1 MFKTIMNTMTIL
13 KTDLSLF
20 ENIAGWDFEEN
31 FVTVS
36 SEFGNINIHYV
47 DENSESNDVVLLMHG
62 NPTWGY
68 LYRNMINPLKE
79 SGYRVIVPDLPGFGK
94 SDKFSV
100 RYNYTYEGFVDWMS
114 QFVESLDL
122 KNITLFCQDWGGL
135 IGLRLAAKYDDRFQK
150 IITANT
156 GLPTGKAPLSD
167 GFAVFR
173 EFLQI
178 KPDLHVAGQV
188 RNGTTKGINDD
199 ALAAYNAPFPDDDHK
214 QGVRQFPNLVP
225 STPRTPSAEPNKE
238 AWNILRTW
246 EKPFLCAFSDKDPI
260 FSGVENS
267 FYKLVPG
274 CKDMPHV
281 TIENA
286 GHFLQEDQP
295 EACVNAIL
303 SIKDL

>member
-1 MFKTIMNTMTIL
+1 MSIL
-13 KTDLSLF
+13 KTDLTLF
-20 ENIAGWDFEEN
+20 ENLSDWKYKEN
-31 FVTVS
+31 FTTVM
-36 SEFGNINIHYV
+36 SEFGELDIHFV
-47 DENSESNDVVLLMHG
+47 DENSTSNECALLLHG

-68 LYRNMINPLKE
+68 LYRNMIDPLKE
-79 SGYRVIVPDLPGFGK
+79 NGYRVVVPDLPGFGK

-100 RYNYTYEGFVDWMS
+100 RYNYSYEGFVDWMS
-114 QFVESLDL
+114 QFIENTDL

-135 IGLRLAAKYDDRFQK
+135 IGLRLAAKYVDRFEK
-150 IITANT
+150 IVAANT
-156 GLPTGKAPLSD
+156 GLPTGKAPLSE

-188 RNGTTKGINDD
+188 RNGTTKGIDD
-199 ALAAYNAPFPDDDHK
+199 NALVAYNAPFPDDDHK

-225 STPRTPSAEPNKE
+225 GTPRTPSAEPNKE
-238 AWNILRTW
+238 AWKILREW

-267 FYKLVPG
+267 FYKLIPG

-281 TIENA
+281 TIEDA

-295 EACVNAIL
+295 EACVDAIL
-303 SIKDL
+303 SIKDI

>member
-1 MFKTIMNTMTIL
+1 MSVL
-13 KTDLSLF
+13 KTDLTLF
-20 ENIAGWDFEEN
+20 ENLSDWEYKEN
-31 FVTVS
+31 FTTVT
-36 SEFGNINIHYV
+36 SEFGELDIHFV
-47 DENSESNDVVLLMHG
+47 DENSTSDECVLLLHG

-68 LYRNMINPLKE
+68 LYRNMIDPLKE
-79 SGYRVIVPDLPGFGK
+79 NGYRVVVPDLPGFGK

-100 RYNYTYEGFVDWMS
+100 RYNYSYEGFVDWMS
-114 QFVESLDL
+114 QFIENTDL

-135 IGLRLAAKYDDRFQK
+135 IGLRLAAKYDDRFEK
-150 IITANT
+150 IVAANT
-156 GLPTGKAPLSD
+156 GLPTGKAPLSE

-178 KPDLHVAGQV
+178 KPDLHVSGQV
-188 RNGTTKGINDD
+188 RNGTTKGIDEN

-225 STPRTPSAEPNKE
+225 GTPRTPSAEPNKE
-238 AWNILRTW
+238 AWKILREW
-246 EKPFLCAFSDKDPI
+246 KKPFLCAFSDKDPI

-267 FYKLVPG
+267 FYKLIPG

-281 TIENA
+281 TIEDA

-295 EACVNAIL
+295 EACVDAIL
-303 SIKDL
+303 SIKNI

>member
-1 MFKTIMNTMTIL
+1 MSIL
-13 KTDLSLF
+13 KTNLTLF
-20 ENIAGWDFEEN
+20 ENLSDWKYKEN
-31 FVTVS
+31 FTTVT
-36 SEFGNINIHYV
+36 SEFGELDIHFV
-47 DENSESNDVVLLMHG
+47 DENSTSDECVLLLHG

-68 LYRNMINPLKE
+68 LYRNMIDPLKE
-79 SGYRVIVPDLPGFGK
+79 NGYRVVVPDLPGFGK

-100 RYNYTYEGFVDWMS
+100 RYNYSYEGFVDWMS
-114 QFVESLDL
+114 QFIENTDL

-135 IGLRLAAKYDDRFQK
+135 IGLRLAAKYSDRFEK
-150 IITANT
+150 IVAANT
-156 GLPTGKAPLSD
+156 GLPTGKAPLSE

-178 KPDLHVAGQV
+178 KPDLHVGGQV
-188 RNGTTKGINDD
+188 RNGTTKGIDEN
-199 ALAAYNAPFPDDDHK
+199 ALAAYNAPFPDEDHK

-225 STPRTPSAEPNKE
+225 GTPRTPSAEPNKE
-238 AWNILRTW
+238 AWKILREW

-267 FYKLVPG
+267 FYKLIPG

-295 EACVNAIL
+295 NACVEAIL
-303 SIKDL
+303 SIKDI

>member
-1 MFKTIMNTMTIL
+1 MSIL
-13 KTDLSLF
+13 KTDLTLF
-20 ENIAGWDFEEN
+20 ENLSDWKYKEN
-31 FVTVS
+31 FTTVM
-36 SEFGNINIHYV
+36 SEFGELDIHFV
-47 DENSESNDVVLLMHG
+47 DENSTSDECVLLLHG

-68 LYRNMINPLKE
+68 LYRNMIDPLKE
-79 SGYRVIVPDLPGFGK
+79 NGYRVVVPDLPGFGK

-100 RYNYTYEGFVDWMS
+100 RYNYSYEGFVDWMS
-114 QFVESLDL
+114 QFIENTDL

-135 IGLRLAAKYDDRFQK
+135 IGLRLAAKYGDRFEK
-150 IITANT
+150 IVAANT
-156 GLPTGKAPLSD
+156 GLPTGKAPLSE

-188 RNGTTKGINDD
+188 RNGTTKGIDEN

-225 STPRTPSAEPNKE
+225 ATPRTPSAEPNKE
-238 AWNILRTW
+238 AWKILREW
-246 EKPFLCAFSDKDPI
+246 KKPFLCAFSDKDPI

-267 FYKLVPG
+267 FYKLIPG

-281 TIENA
+281 TIEDA

-295 EACVNAIL
+295 EACVDAIL
-303 SIKDL
+303 SIKDI

>member
-1 MFKTIMNTMTIL
+1 MSVL
-13 KTDLSLF
+13 KTDLTLF
-20 ENIAGWDFEEN
+20 ENLSDWEYKEN
-31 FVTVS
+31 FTTVT
-36 SEFGNINIHYV
+36 SEFGELDIHFV
-47 DENSESNDVVLLMHG
+47 DENSTSDECVLLLHG

-68 LYRNMINPLKE
+68 LYRNMIDPLKE
-79 SGYRVIVPDLPGFGK
+79 NGYRVVVPDLPGFGK

-100 RYNYTYEGFVDWMS
+100 RYNYSYEGFVDWMS
-114 QFVESLDL
+114 QFIENTDL

-135 IGLRLAAKYDDRFQK
+135 IGLRLAAKYGDRFEK
-150 IITANT
+150 IVAANT
-156 GLPTGKAPLSD
+156 GLPTGKAPLSE

-188 RNGTTKGINDD
+188 RNGTTKGIDEN

-225 STPRTPSAEPNKE
+225 GTPRTPSAEPNKE
-238 AWNILRTW
+238 AWKILREW
-246 EKPFLCAFSDKDPI
+246 KKPFLCAFSDKDPI

-267 FYKLVPG
+267 FYKLIPE

-295 EACVNAIL
+295 EACVDAIL
-303 SIKDL
+303 SIKDI

>member
-1 MFKTIMNTMTIL
+1 MSIL
-13 KTDLSLF
+13 KTDLTLF
-20 ENIAGWDFEEN
+20 ENLSDWKFKEN
-31 FVTVS
+31 FTTVT
-36 SEFGNINIHYV
+36 SEFGELDIHFV
-47 DENSESNDVVLLMHG
+47 DENSTNDECVLLLHG

-68 LYRNMINPLKE
+68 LYRNMIDPLKDN
-79 SGYRVIVPDLPGFGK
+79 GYRVVVPDLPGFGK

-100 RYNYTYEGFVDWMS
+100 RYNYSYEGFVDWMS
-114 QFVESLDL
+114 QFIENTDL

-135 IGLRLAAKYDDRFQK
+135 IGLRLAAKYGDRFEK
-150 IITANT
+150 IVAANT
-156 GLPTGKAPLSD
+156 GLPTGKAPLSE

-188 RNGTTKGINDD
+188 RNGTTKGIDEN

-225 STPRTPSAEPNKE
+225 GTPRTPSAEPNKE
-238 AWNILRTW
+238 AWKILR
-246 EKPFLCAFSDKDPI
+246 ECKKPFLCAFSDKDPI

-267 FYKLVPG
+267 FYKLIPG

-281 TIENA
+281 TIEDA

-295 EACVNAIL
+295 EACVDAIL
-303 SIKDL
+303 SIKDI

>member
-1 MFKTIMNTMTIL
+1 MSIL
-13 KTDLSLF
+13 KTDLTLF
-20 ENIAGWDFEEN
+20 ENLSDWKYKEN
-31 FVTVS
+31 FTTVT
-36 SEFGNINIHYV
+36 SEFGELDIHFV
-47 DENSESNDVVLLMHG
+47 DENSTSDECVLLLHG

-68 LYRNMINPLKE
+68 LYRNMIDPLKE
-79 SGYRVIVPDLPGFGK
+79 NGYRVVVPDLPGFGK

-100 RYNYTYEGFVDWMS
+100 RYNYSYEGFVDWMS
-114 QFVESLDL
+114 QFIENTDL

-135 IGLRLAAKYDDRFQK
+135 IGLRLAAKYGDRFEK
-150 IITANT
+150 IVAANT
-156 GLPTGKAPLSD
+156 GLPTGKAPLSE

-178 KPDLHVAGQV
+178 KPDLHVGGQV
-188 RNGTTKGINDD
+188 RNGTTKGIDEN

-225 STPRTPSAEPNKE
+225 GTPRTPSAEPNKE
-238 AWNILRTW
+238 AWKILREW
-246 EKPFLCAFSDKDPI
+246 KKPFLCAFSDKDPI

-267 FYKLVPG
+267 FYKLIPG

-295 EACVNAIL
+295 NACVEAIL
-303 SIKDL
+303 SIKDI

>member
-1 MFKTIMNTMTIL
+1 MSIL
-13 KTDLSLF
+13 KTDLTLF
-20 ENIAGWDFEEN
+20 ENLSDWKFKEN
-31 FVTVS
+31 FTTVT
-36 SEFGNINIHYV
+36 SEFGELDIHFV
-47 DENSESNDVVLLMHG
+47 DENSTNDECVLLLHG

-68 LYRNMINPLKE
+68 LYRNMIDPLKDN
-79 SGYRVIVPDLPGFGK
+79 GYRVVVPDLPGFGK

-100 RYNYTYEGFVDWMS
+100 RYNYSYEGFVDWMS
-114 QFVESLDL
+114 QFIENTDL

-135 IGLRLAAKYDDRFQK
+135 IGLRLAAKYGDRFEK
-150 IITANT
+150 IVAANT
-156 GLPTGKAPLSD
+156 GLPTGKAPLSE

-188 RNGTTKGINDD
+188 RNGTTKGIDD
-199 ALAAYNAPFPDDDHK
+199 NALAAYNDQFHDDDHK

-225 STPRTPSAEPNKE
+225 GTPRTPSAEPNKE
-238 AWNILRTW
+238 AWKILREW
-246 EKPFLCAFSDKDPI
+246 KKPFLCAFSDKDPI

-267 FYKLVPG
+267 FYKLIPG

-281 TIENA
+281 TIQNA

-295 EACVNAIL
+295 NACVEAIL
-303 SIKDL
+303 SIKDI

>member
-1 MFKTIMNTMTIL
+1 MSIL
-13 KTDLSLF
+13 KTDLTLF
-20 ENIAGWDFEEN
+20 ENLSDWKYKEN
-31 FVTVS
+31 FTTVM
-36 SEFGNINIHYV
+36 SEFGELDIHFV
-47 DENSESNDVVLLMHG
+47 DENSTSDECVLLLHG

-68 LYRNMINPLKE
+68 LYRNMIDPLKE
-79 SGYRVIVPDLPGFGK
+79 NGYRVVVPDLPGFGK

-100 RYNYTYEGFVDWMS
+100 RYNYSYEGFVDWMS
-114 QFVESLDL
+114 QFIENTDL

-135 IGLRLAAKYDDRFQK
+135 IGLRLAAKYGDRFEK
-150 IITANT
+150 IVAANT
-156 GLPTGKAPLSD
+156 GLPTGKAPLSE

-178 KPDLHVAGQV
+178 KPDLHVGGQV
-188 RNGTTKGINDD
+188 RNGTTKGIDEN

-225 STPRTPSAEPNKE
+225 GTPRTPSAEPNKE
-238 AWNILRTW
+238 AWKILREW
-246 EKPFLCAFSDKDPI
+246 KKPFLCAFSDKDPI

-267 FYKLVPG
+267 FYKLIPG

-295 EACVNAIL
+295 KACVEAIL
-303 SIKDL
+303 SIKDI

>member
-1 MFKTIMNTMTIL
+1 MSIL
-13 KTDLSLF
+13 KTNLTLF
-20 ENIAGWDFEEN
+20 ENLSDWKYKEN
-31 FVTVS
+31 FTTVT
-36 SEFGNINIHYV
+36 SEFGELDIHFV
-47 DENSESNDVVLLMHG
+47 DENSTSDECVLLLHG

-68 LYRNMINPLKE
+68 LYRNMIDPLKE
-79 SGYRVIVPDLPGFGK
+79 NGYRVVVPDLPGFGK

-100 RYNYTYEGFVDWMS
+100 RYNYSYEGFVDWMS
-114 QFVESLDL
+114 QFIENTGL

-135 IGLRLAAKYDDRFQK
+135 IGLRLAAKYSDRFEK
-150 IITANT
+150 IVAANT
-156 GLPTGKAPLSD
+156 GLPTGKAPLSE

-188 RNGTTKGINDD
+188 RNGTTKGIDEN

-225 STPRTPSAEPNKE
+225 GTPRTPSAEPNKE
-238 AWNILRTW
+238 AWKILREW

-267 FYKLVPG
+267 FYKLIPG

-295 EACVNAIL
+295 NACVEAIL
-303 SIKDL
+303 SIKDI

>member
-1 MFKTIMNTMTIL
+1 MSIL
-13 KTDLSLF
+13 KTDLTLF
-20 ENIAGWDFEEN
+20 ENLNDWKFKEN
-31 FVTVS
+31 FTTVT
-36 SEFGNINIHYV
+36 SEFGELDIHFV
-47 DENSESNDVVLLMHG
+47 DENSTNDECVLLLHG

-68 LYRNMINPLKE
+68 LYRNMIDPLKDN
-79 SGYRVIVPDLPGFGK
+79 GYRVVVPDLPGFGK

-100 RYNYTYEGFVDWMS
+100 RYNYSYEGFVDWMS
-114 QFVESLDL
+114 QFIENTDL

-135 IGLRLAAKYDDRFQK
+135 IGLRLAAKYGDRFEK
-150 IITANT
+150 IVAANT
-156 GLPTGKAPLSD
+156 GLPTGKAPLSE

-188 RNGTTKGINDD
+188 RNGTTKGIDD
-199 ALAAYNAPFPDDDHK
+199 NALVAYNAPFPDDDHK

-225 STPRTPSAEPNKE
+225 GTPRTPSAEPNKE
-238 AWNILRTW
+238 AWKILREW

-267 FYKLVPG
+267 FYKLIPG

-295 EACVNAIL
+295 NACVEAIL
-303 SIKDL
+303 SIKDI

>member
-1 MFKTIMNTMTIL
+1 MSVL
-13 KTDLSLF
+13 KTDLTLF
-20 ENIAGWDFEEN
+20 ENLSDWEYKEN
-31 FVTVS
+31 FTTVT
-36 SEFGNINIHYV
+36 SEFGELDIHFV
-47 DENSESNDVVLLMHG
+47 DENSTSDECVLLLHG

-68 LYRNMINPLKE
+68 LYRNMIEPLKE
-79 SGYRVIVPDLPGFGK
+79 NGYRVVVPDLPGFGK

-100 RYNYTYEGFVDWMS
+100 RYNYSYEGFVDWMS
-114 QFVESLDL
+114 QFIENTDL

-135 IGLRLAAKYDDRFQK
+135 IGLRLAAKYGDRFEK
-150 IITANT
+150 IVAANT
-156 GLPTGKAPLSD
+156 GLPTGKAPLSE

-188 RNGTTKGINDD
+188 RNGTTKGIDEN
-199 ALAAYNAPFPDDDHK
+199 ALAAYNAPFPDENHK

-225 STPRTPSAEPNKE
+225 ATLRTPSAEPNKE
-238 AWNILRTW
+238 AWNILRQW

-260 FSGVENS
+260 FEGVENS
-267 FYKLVPG
+267 FLKLVPG
-274 CKDMPHV
+274 CKGMPHV

-295 EACVNAIL
+295 EACVEAIL
-303 SIKDL
+303 SIKEL

>member
-1 MFKTIMNTMTIL
+1 MSIL
-13 KTDLSLF
+13 KTDLTLF
-20 ENIAGWDFEEN
+20 ENLSDWKYKEN
-31 FVTVS
+31 FTTVM
-36 SEFGNINIHYV
+36 SEFGELDIHFV
-47 DENSESNDVVLLMHG
+47 DENSTSDECALLLHG

-68 LYRNMINPLKE
+68 LYRNMIDPLKDN
-79 SGYRVIVPDLPGFGK
+79 GYRVVVPDLPGFGK

-100 RYNYTYEGFVDWMS
+100 RYNYSYEGFVDWMS
-114 QFVESLDL
+114 QFIEKTDL

-135 IGLRLAAKYDDRFQK
+135 IGLRLAAKYGDRFEK
-150 IITANT
+150 IVAANT
-156 GLPTGKAPLSD
+156 GLPTGKAPLSE

-178 KPDLHVAGQV
+178 KSDLHVAGQV
-188 RNGTTKGINDD
+188 RNGTTKGINEN

-225 STPRTPSAEPNKE
+225 GTPTTPSAEPNKE
-238 AWNILRTW
+238 AWKILREW

-267 FYKLVPG
+267 FYKLIPG

-295 EACVNAIL
+295 NACVEAIL
-303 SIKDL
+303 SIKDI

>member
-1 MFKTIMNTMTIL
+1 MSVL
-13 KTDLSLF
+13 KTDLTLF
-20 ENIAGWDFEEN
+20 ENLSDWKYKEN
-31 FVTVS
+31 FTTVT
-36 SEFGNINIHYV
+36 SEFGELDIHFV
-47 DENSESNDVVLLMHG
+47 DENSTSDECVLLLHG

-68 LYRNMINPLKE
+68 LYRNMIDPLKE
-79 SGYRVIVPDLPGFGK
+79 NGYRVVVPDLPGFGK

-100 RYNYTYEGFVDWMS
+100 RYNYSYEGFVDWMS
-114 QFVESLDL
+114 QFIENTDL

-135 IGLRLAAKYDDRFQK
+135 IGLRLAAKYSDRFEK
-150 IITANT
+150 IVAANT
-156 GLPTGKAPLSD
+156 GLPTGKAPLSE

-188 RNGTTKGINDD
+188 RNGTTKGIDEN

-225 STPRTPSAEPNKE
+225 GTPRTPSAEPNKE
-238 AWNILRTW
+238 AWKILREW

-267 FYKLVPG
+267 FYKLIPG

-295 EACVNAIL
+295 NACVEAIL
-303 SIKDL
+303 SIKDI

>member
-1 MFKTIMNTMTIL
+1 MSIL
-13 KTDLSLF
+13 KTDLTLF
-20 ENIAGWDFEEN
+20 ENLSDWKYKEN
-31 FVTVS
+31 FTTVM
-36 SEFGNINIHYV
+36 SEFGELDIHFV
-47 DENSESNDVVLLMHG
+47 DENSTSDECVLLLHG

-68 LYRNMINPLKE
+68 LYRNMIDPLKE
-79 SGYRVIVPDLPGFGK
+79 NGYRVVVPDLPGFGK

-100 RYNYTYEGFVDWMS
+100 RYNYSYEGFVDWMS
-114 QFVESLDL
+114 QFIEKTDL

-135 IGLRLAAKYDDRFQK
+135 IGLRLAAKYSDRFEK
-150 IITANT
+150 IVAANT
-156 GLPTGKAPLSD
+156 GLPTGKAPLSE

-188 RNGTTKGINDD
+188 RNGTTKGIDEN

-225 STPRTPSAEPNKE
+225 GTPRTPSAQPNKE
-238 AWNILRTW
+238 AWKILREW

-267 FYKLVPG
+267 FYKLIPG

-295 EACVNAIL
+295 NACVEAIL
-303 SIKDL
+303 SIKDI

>member
-1 MFKTIMNTMTIL
+1 MSVL
-13 KTDLSLF
+13 KTDLTLF
-20 ENIAGWDFEEN
+20 ENLSDWKFKEN
-31 FVTVS
+31 FTTVT
-36 SEFGNINIHYV
+36 SEFGELDIHFV
-47 DENSESNDVVLLMHG
+47 DENSTNDECVLLLHG

-68 LYRNMINPLKE
+68 LYRNMIDPLKDN
-79 SGYRVIVPDLPGFGK
+79 GYRVVVPDLPGFGK

-100 RYNYTYEGFVDWMS
+100 RYNYSYEGFVDWMS
-114 QFVESLDL
+114 QFIENTDL

-135 IGLRLAAKYDDRFQK
+135 IGLRLAAKYGDRFEK
-150 IITANT
+150 IVAANT
-156 GLPTGKAPLSD
+156 GLPTGKAPLSE

-178 KPDLHVAGQV
+178 KPDLHVGGQV
-188 RNGTTKGINDD
+188 RNGTTKGIDEN

-225 STPRTPSAEPNKE
+225 GTPRTPSAEPNKE
-238 AWNILRTW
+238 AWKILREW
-246 EKPFLCAFSDKDPI
+246 KKPFLCAFSDKDPI

-267 FYKLVPG
+267 FYKLIPG

-281 TIENA
+281 TIEDA

-295 EACVNAIL
+295 EACVDAIL
-303 SIKDL
+303 SIKNI

>member
-1 MFKTIMNTMTIL
+1 MSIL
-13 KTDLSLF
+13 KTDLTLF
-20 ENIAGWDFEEN
+20 ENLSDWKFKEN
-31 FVTVS
+31 FTTVT
-36 SEFGNINIHYV
+36 SEFGELDIHFV
-47 DENSESNDVVLLMHG
+47 DENSTNDECVLLLHG

-68 LYRNMINPLKE
+68 LYRNMIDPLKDN
-79 SGYRVIVPDLPGFGK
+79 GYRVVVPDLPGFGK

-100 RYNYTYEGFVDWMS
+100 RYNYSYEGFVDLMS
-114 QFVESLDL
+114 QFIENTDL

-135 IGLRLAAKYDDRFQK
+135 IGLRLAAKYGDRFEK
-150 IITANT
+150 IVAANT
-156 GLPTGKAPLSD
+156 GLPTGKAPLSE

-188 RNGTTKGINDD
+188 RNGTTKGIDEN

-225 STPRTPSAEPNKE
+225 GTPRTPSAEPNKE
-238 AWNILRTW
+238 AWKILREW
-246 EKPFLCAFSDKDPI
+246 KKPFLCAFSDKDPI

-267 FYKLVPG
+267 FYKLIPG

-281 TIENA
+281 TIEDA

-295 EACVNAIL
+295 NACVEAIL
-303 SIKDL
+303 SIKDI

>member
-1 MFKTIMNTMTIL
+1 MSIL
-13 KTDLSLF
+13 KTDLTLF
-20 ENIAGWDFEEN
+20 ENLSDWKYKEN
-31 FVTVS
+31 FTTVM
-36 SEFGNINIHYV
+36 SEFGELDIHFV
-47 DENSESNDVVLLMHG
+47 DENSTSDECVLLLHG

-68 LYRNMINPLKE
+68 LYRNMIDPLKE
-79 SGYRVIVPDLPGFGK
+79 NGYRVVVPDLPGFGK

-100 RYNYTYEGFVDWMS
+100 RYNYSYEGFVDWMS
-114 QFVESLDL
+114 QFIENTDL

-135 IGLRLAAKYDDRFQK
+135 IGLRLAAKYSDRFEK
-150 IITANT
+150 IVAANT
-156 GLPTGKAPLSD
+156 GLPTGKAPLSE

-188 RNGTTKGINDD
+188 RNGTTKGIDEN

-225 STPRTPSAEPNKE
+225 GTPRTPSAEPNKE
-238 AWNILRTW
+238 AWKILREW

-267 FYKLVPG
+267 FYKLIPG

-295 EACVNAIL
+295 EACVDAIL
-303 SIKDL
+303 SIKNI

>member
-1 MFKTIMNTMTIL
+1 MSIL
-13 KTDLSLF
+13 KTNLTLF
-20 ENIAGWDFEEN
+20 ENLSDWKYKEN
-31 FVTVS
+31 FTTVT
-36 SEFGNINIHYV
+36 SEFGELDIHFV
-47 DENSESNDVVLLMHG
+47 DENSTSDECVLLLHG

-68 LYRNMINPLKE
+68 LYRNMIDPLKE
-79 SGYRVIVPDLPGFGK
+79 NGYRVVVPDLPGFGK

-100 RYNYTYEGFVDWMS
+100 RYNYSYEGFVDWMS
-114 QFVESLDL
+114 QFIENTDL

-135 IGLRLAAKYDDRFQK
+135 IGLRLAAKYGDRFEK
-150 IITANT
+150 IVAANT
-156 GLPTGKAPLSD
+156 GLPTGKAPLSE

-188 RNGTTKGINDD
+188 RNGTTKGIDEN

-225 STPRTPSAEPNKE
+225 GTPRTPSAEPNKE
-238 AWNILRTW
+238 AWKILREW

-267 FYKLVPG
+267 FYKLIPG

-295 EACVNAIL
+295 NACVEAIL
-303 SIKDL
+303 SIKDI

>member
-1 MFKTIMNTMTIL
+1 MSVL
-13 KTDLSLF
+13 KKDLTLF
-20 ENIAGWDFEEN
+20 ENLSDWEYKEN
-31 FVTVS
+31 FTTVT
-36 SEFGNINIHYV
+36 SEFGELDIHFV
-47 DENSESNDVVLLMHG
+47 DENSTSDECVLLLHG

-68 LYRNMINPLKE
+68 LYRNMIDPLKE
-79 SGYRVIVPDLPGFGK
+79 NGYRVVVPDLPGFGK

-100 RYNYTYEGFVDWMS
+100 RYNYSYEGFVDWMS
-114 QFVESLDL
+114 QFIENTDL

-135 IGLRLAAKYDDRFQK
+135 IGLRLAAKYGDRFEK
-150 IITANT
+150 IVAANT
-156 GLPTGKAPLSD
+156 GLPTGKAPLSE

-188 RNGTTKGINDD
+188 RNGTTKGIDEN

-225 STPRTPSAEPNKE
+225 GTPRTPSAEPNKE
-238 AWNILRTW
+238 AWKILREW

-267 FYKLVPG
+267 FYKLIPG

-295 EACVNAIL
+295 EACVDAIL
-303 SIKDL
+303 SIKDI

>member
-1 MFKTIMNTMTIL
+1 MSIL
-13 KTDLSLF
+13 KTDLTLF
-20 ENIAGWDFEEN
+20 ENLNDWKFKEN
-31 FVTVS
+31 FTTVT
-36 SEFGNINIHYV
+36 SEFGELDIHFV
-47 DENSESNDVVLLMHG
+47 DENSTNDECVLLLHG

-68 LYRNMINPLKE
+68 LYRNMIDPLKDN
-79 SGYRVIVPDLPGFGK
+79 GYRVVVPDLPGFGK

-100 RYNYTYEGFVDWMS
+100 RYNYSYEGFVDWMS
-114 QFVESLDL
+114 QFIENTDL

-135 IGLRLAAKYDDRFQK
+135 IGLRLAAKYGDRFEK
-150 IITANT
+150 IVAANT
-156 GLPTGKAPLSD
+156 GLPTGKAPLSE

-188 RNGTTKGINDD
+188 RNGTTKGIDEN

-225 STPRTPSAEPNKE
+225 GTPRTPSAEPNKE
-238 AWNILRTW
+238 AWKILREW

-267 FYKLVPG
+267 FYKLIPG

-295 EACVNAIL
+295 KACVDAIL
-303 SIKDL
+303 SIKDI

>member
-1 MFKTIMNTMTIL
+1 MSIL
-13 KTDLSLF
+13 KTDLTLF
-20 ENIAGWDFEEN
+20 ENLSDWKYKEN
-31 FVTVS
+31 FTTVM
-36 SEFGNINIHYV
+36 SEFGELDIHFV
-47 DENSESNDVVLLMHG
+47 DENSNSDECALLLHG

-68 LYRNMINPLKE
+68 LYRNMIDPLKDN
-79 SGYRVIVPDLPGFGK
+79 GYRVVVPDLPGFGK

-100 RYNYTYEGFVDWMS
+100 RYNYSYEGFVDWMS
-114 QFVESLDL
+114 QFIEKTDL

-135 IGLRLAAKYDDRFQK
+135 IGLRLATKYSDRFEK
-150 IITANT
+150 IVAANT
-156 GLPTGKAPLSD
+156 GLPTGKAPLSE

-188 RNGTTKGINDD
+188 RNGTTKGIDEN

-225 STPRTPSAEPNKE
+225 GTPRTPSAEPNKE
-238 AWNILRTW
+238 AWKILRDW
-246 EKPFLCAFSDKDPI
+246 NKPFLCAFSDKDPI

-267 FYKLVPG
+267 FYKLIPG

-281 TIENA
+281 TIEDA

-295 EACVNAIL
+295 EACVDAIL
-303 SIKDL
+303 SIKDI

>member
-1 MFKTIMNTMTIL
+1 MSVL
-13 KTDLSLF
+13 KTDLTLF
-20 ENIAGWDFEEN
+20 ENLSDWEYKEN
-31 FVTVS
+31 FTTVT
-36 SEFGNINIHYV
+36 SEFGELDIHFV
-47 DENSESNDVVLLMHG
+47 DENSTSDECVLLLHG

-68 LYRNMINPLKE
+68 LYRNMIDPLKE
-79 SGYRVIVPDLPGFGK
+79 NGYRVVVPDLPGFGK

-100 RYNYTYEGFVDWMS
+100 RYNYSYEGFVDWMS
-114 QFVESLDL
+114 QFIENTDL

-135 IGLRLAAKYDDRFQK
+135 IGLRLAAKFGDRFEK
-150 IITANT
+150 IVAANT
-156 GLPTGKAPLSD
+156 GLPTGKAPLSE

-178 KPDLHVAGQV
+178 KSDLHVAGQV
-188 RNGTTKGINDD
+188 RNGTTKGINEN

-225 STPRTPSAEPNKE
+225 GTPRTPSAEPNKE
-238 AWNILRTW
+238 AWKILREW
-246 EKPFLCAFSDKDPI
+246 KKPFLCAFSDKDPI

-267 FYKLVPG
+267 FYKLIPG

-281 TIENA
+281 TIEDA

-295 EACVNAIL
+295 KACVDAIL
-303 SIKDL
+303 SIKNI

>member
-1 MFKTIMNTMTIL
+1 MSIL
-13 KTDLSLF
+13 KTDLTLF
-20 ENIAGWDFEEN
+20 ENLSDWKFKEN
-31 FVTVS
+31 FTTVT
-36 SEFGNINIHYV
+36 SEFGELDIHFV
-47 DENSESNDVVLLMHG
+47 DENATSDECVLLLHG

-68 LYRNMINPLKE
+68 LYRNMIDPLKE
-79 SGYRVIVPDLPGFGK
+79 NGYRVVVPDLPGFGK

-100 RYNYTYEGFVDWMS
+100 RYNYSYEGFVDWMS
-114 QFVESLDL
+114 QFIENTDL

-135 IGLRLAAKYDDRFQK
+135 IGLRLAAKYGDRFEK
-150 IITANT
+150 IVAANT
-156 GLPTGKAPLSD
+156 GLPTGKAPLSE

-178 KPDLHVAGQV
+178 KPDLHVGGQV
-188 RNGTTKGINDD
+188 RNGTTKGIDEN

-225 STPRTPSAEPNKE
+225 GTPRTPSAEPNKE
-238 AWNILRTW
+238 AWKILREW
-246 EKPFLCAFSDKDPI
+246 KKPFLCAFSDKDPI

-267 FYKLVPG
+267 FYKLIPG

-295 EACVNAIL
+295 KACVEAIL
-303 SIKDL
+303 SIKDI

>member
-1 MFKTIMNTMTIL
+1 MSIL
-13 KTDLSLF
+13 KTDLTLF
-20 ENIAGWDFEEN
+20 ENLSDWKYKEN
-31 FVTVS
+31 FTTVM
-36 SEFGNINIHYV
+36 SEFGELDIHFV
-47 DENSESNDVVLLMHG
+47 DENSTSDECVLLLHG

-68 LYRNMINPLKE
+68 LYRNMIDPLKE
-79 SGYRVIVPDLPGFGK
+79 NGYRVVVPDLPGFGK

-100 RYNYTYEGFVDWMS
+100 RYNYSYEGFVDWMS
-114 QFVESLDL
+114 QFIENTDL

-135 IGLRLAAKYDDRFQK
+135 IGLRLAAKYSDRFEK
-150 IITANT
+150 IVAANT
-156 GLPTGKAPLSD
+156 GLPTGKAPLSE

-188 RNGTTKGINDD
+188 RNGTTKGIDEN

-225 STPRTPSAEPNKE
+225 GTPRTPSAEPNKE
-238 AWNILRTW
+238 AWKILREW

-267 FYKLVPG
+267 FYKLIPG

-295 EACVNAIL
+295 KACVEAIL
-303 SIKDL
+303 SIKDI

>member
-1 MFKTIMNTMTIL
+1 MSVL
-13 KTDLSLF
+13 KTDLTLF
-20 ENIAGWDFEEN
+20 ENLSDWKYKEN
-31 FVTVS
+31 FTTVT
-36 SEFGNINIHYV
+36 SEFGELDIHFV
-47 DENSESNDVVLLMHG
+47 DENSTSDECVLLLHG

-68 LYRNMINPLKE
+68 LYRNMIDPLKE
-79 SGYRVIVPDLPGFGK
+79 NGYRVVVPDLPGFGK

-100 RYNYTYEGFVDWMS
+100 RYNYSYEGFVDWMS
-114 QFVESLDL
+114 QFIENTDL

-135 IGLRLAAKYDDRFQK
+135 IGLRLAAKYSDRFEK
-150 IITANT
+150 IVAANT
-156 GLPTGKAPLSD
+156 GLPTGKAPLSE

-188 RNGTTKGINDD
+188 RNGTTKGIDEN

-225 STPRTPSAEPNKE
+225 GTPRTPSAEPNKE
-238 AWNILRTW
+238 AWKILREW
-246 EKPFLCAFSDKDPI
+246 KKPFLCAFSDKDPI

-267 FYKLVPG
+267 FYKLIPG

-295 EACVNAIL
+295 NACVEAIL
-303 SIKDL
+303 SIKDI

>member
-1 MFKTIMNTMTIL
+1 MSIL
-13 KTDLSLF
+13 KTDLTLF
-20 ENIAGWDFEEN
+20 ENLSDWKYKEN
-31 FVTVS
+31 FTTVM
-36 SEFGNINIHYV
+36 SEFGELDIHFV
-47 DENSESNDVVLLMHG
+47 DENSTSDECVLLLHG

-68 LYRNMINPLKE
+68 LYRNMIDPLKE
-79 SGYRVIVPDLPGFGK
+79 NGYRVVVPDLPGFGK

-100 RYNYTYEGFVDWMS
+100 RYNYSYEGFVDWMS
-114 QFVESLDL
+114 QFIENTDL

-135 IGLRLAAKYDDRFQK
+135 IGLRLAAKYGDRFEK
-150 IITANT
+150 IVAANT
-156 GLPTGKAPLSD
+156 GLPTGKAPLSE

-178 KPDLHVAGQV
+178 KPDLHVGGQV
-188 RNGTTKGINDD
+188 RNGTTKGIDEN

-225 STPRTPSAEPNKE
+225 GTPRTPSAEPNKE
-238 AWNILRTW
+238 AWKILREW
-246 EKPFLCAFSDKDPI
+246 KKPFLCAFSDKDPI

-267 FYKLVPG
+267 FYKLIPG

-281 TIENA
+281 TIQNA

-295 EACVNAIL
+295 NACVEAIL
-303 SIKDL
+303 SIKDI

>member
-1 MFKTIMNTMTIL
+1 MSIL
-13 KTDLSLF
+13 KTDLTLF
-20 ENIAGWDFEEN
+20 ENLSDWKYKEN
-31 FVTVS
+31 FTTVM
-36 SEFGNINIHYV
+36 SEFGELDIHFV
-47 DENSESNDVVLLMHG
+47 DENSTSDECVLLLHG

-68 LYRNMINPLKE
+68 LYRNMIDPLKE
-79 SGYRVIVPDLPGFGK
+79 NGYRVVVPDLPGFGK

-100 RYNYTYEGFVDWMS
+100 RYNYSYEGFVDWMS
-114 QFVESLDL
+114 QFIENTDL

-135 IGLRLAAKYDDRFQK
+135 IGLRLAAKYDDRFEK
-150 IITANT
+150 IVAANT
-156 GLPTGKAPLSD
+156 GLPTGKAPLSE

-178 KPDLHVAGQV
+178 KSDLHVAGQV
-188 RNGTTKGINDD
+188 RNGTTKGINEN

-225 STPRTPSAEPNKE
+225 GTPRTPSAEPNKE
-238 AWNILRTW
+238 AWKILREW
-246 EKPFLCAFSDKDPI
+246 KKPFLCAFSDKDPI

-267 FYKLVPG
+267 FYKLIPG

-295 EACVNAIL
+295 EACVDAIL
-303 SIKDL
+303 SIKNI

>member
-1 MFKTIMNTMTIL
+1 MSVL
-13 KTDLSLF
+13 KTDLTLF
-20 ENIAGWDFEEN
+20 ENLNDWKFKEN
-31 FVTVS
+31 FTTVT
-36 SEFGNINIHYV
+36 SEVGELDIHFV
-47 DENSESNDVVLLMHG
+47 DENSTNDECVLLLHG

-68 LYRNMINPLKE
+68 LYRNMIDPLKDN
-79 SGYRVIVPDLPGFGK
+79 GYRVVVPDLPGFGK

-100 RYNYTYEGFVDWMS
+100 RYNYSYEGFVDWMS
-114 QFVESLDL
+114 QFIENTDL

-135 IGLRLAAKYDDRFQK
+135 IGLRLAAKYGDRFEK
-150 IITANT
+150 IVAANT
-156 GLPTGKAPLSD
+156 GLPTGKAPLSE

-178 KPDLHVAGQV
+178 KPDLHVGGQV
-188 RNGTTKGINDD
+188 RNGTTKGIDEN

-225 STPRTPSAEPNKE
+225 GTPRTPSAEPNKE
-238 AWNILRTW
+238 AWKILREW
-246 EKPFLCAFSDKDPI
+246 KKPFLCAFSDKDPI

-267 FYKLVPG
+267 FYKLIPG

-281 TIENA
+281 TIQNA

-295 EACVNAIL
+295 NACVEAIL
-303 SIKDL
+303 SIKDI

>member
-1 MFKTIMNTMTIL
+1 MSVL
-13 KTDLSLF
+13 KTDLTLF
-20 ENIAGWDFEEN
+20 ENLSDWEYKEN
-31 FVTVS
+31 FTTVT
-36 SEFGNINIHYV
+36 SEFGELDIHFV
-47 DENSESNDVVLLMHG
+47 DENSTSDECVLLLHG

-68 LYRNMINPLKE
+68 LYRNMIDPLKE
-79 SGYRVIVPDLPGFGK
+79 NGYRVVVPDLPGFGK

-100 RYNYTYEGFVDWMS
+100 RYNYSYEGFVDWMS
-114 QFVESLDL
+114 QFIENTDL

-135 IGLRLAAKYDDRFQK
+135 IGLRLAAKYGDRFEK
-150 IITANT
+150 IVAANT
-156 GLPTGKAPLSD
+156 GLPTGKAPLSE

-178 KPDLHVAGQV
+178 KSDLHVAGQV
-188 RNGTTKGINDD
+188 RNGTTKGINEN

-225 STPRTPSAEPNKE
+225 GTPRTPSAEPNKE
-238 AWNILRTW
+238 AWKILR
-246 EKPFLCAFSDKDPI
+246 EGKKPFLCAFSDKDPI

-267 FYKLVPG
+267 FYKLIPG

-281 TIENA
+281 TIEDA

-295 EACVNAIL
+295 EACVDAIL
-303 SIKDL
+303 SIKNI

>member
-1 MFKTIMNTMTIL
+1 MSIL
-13 KTDLSLF
+13 KTDLTLF
-20 ENIAGWDFEEN
+20 ENLSDWKFKEN
-31 FVTVS
+31 FTTVT
-36 SEFGNINIHYV
+36 SEFGELDIHFV
-47 DENSESNDVVLLMHG
+47 DENSTNDECVLLLHG

-68 LYRNMINPLKE
+68 LYRNMIDPLKE
-79 SGYRVIVPDLPGFGK
+79 NGYRVVVPDLPGFGK

-100 RYNYTYEGFVDWMS
+100 RYNYSYEGFVDWMS
-114 QFVESLDL
+114 QFIENTDL

-135 IGLRLAAKYDDRFQK
+135 IGLRLAAKYGDRFEK
-150 IITANT
+150 IVAANT
-156 GLPTGKAPLSD
+156 GLPTGKAPLSE

-178 KPDLHVAGQV
+178 KPDLHVGGQV
-188 RNGTTKGINDD
+188 RNGTTKGIDEN

-225 STPRTPSAEPNKE
+225 GTPRTPSAEPNKE
-238 AWNILRTW
+238 AWKILREW
-246 EKPFLCAFSDKDPI
+246 KKPFLCAFSDKDPI

-267 FYKLVPG
+267 FYKLIPG

-281 TIENA
+281 TIQNA

-295 EACVNAIL
+295 NACVEAIL
-303 SIKDL
+303 SIKDI

>member
-1 MFKTIMNTMTIL
+1 MSIL
-13 KTDLSLF
+13 KTDLTLF
-20 ENIAGWDFEEN
+20 ENLSDWEYKEN
-31 FVTVS
+31 FTTVT
-36 SEFGNINIHYV
+36 SEFGELDIHFV
-47 DENSESNDVVLLMHG
+47 DENSTSDECVLLLHG

-68 LYRNMINPLKE
+68 LYRNMIDPLKDN
-79 SGYRVIVPDLPGFGK
+79 GYRVVVPDLPGFGK

-100 RYNYTYEGFVDWMS
+100 RYNYSYEGFVDWMS
-114 QFVESLDL
+114 QFIENTDL

-135 IGLRLAAKYDDRFQK
+135 IGLRLAAKYGDRFEK
-150 IITANT
+150 IVAANT
-156 GLPTGKAPLSD
+156 GLPTGKAPLSE

-188 RNGTTKGINDD
+188 RNGTTKGIDEN
-199 ALAAYNAPFPDDDHK
+199 ALAEYNAPFPDDDHK

-225 STPRTPSAEPNKE
+225 GTPRTPSAEPNKE
-238 AWNILRTW
+238 AWKILREW

-267 FYKLVPG
+267 FYKLIPG

-281 TIENA
+281 TIQNA

-295 EACVNAIL
+295 NACVEAIL
-303 SIKDL
+303 SIKDI